1 MSDIS
6 PQFEIVKSQTSI
18 ADYATPRYMSVEH
31 FCHTYSAA
39 LSEVEIVGINGQG
52 FVDFKSAKAKL
63 QMLRAK
69 CTCLPPGPA

>member
-31 FCHTYSAA
+31 FCQTYRCAV
-39 LSEVEIVGINGQG
+39 SEVEIVGINGQQ
-52 FVDFKSAKAKL
+52 FVDLESSQAKL
-63 QMLRAK
+63 LMLRAK
-69 CTCLPPGPA
+69 FS